1 MCPILPLMDCGEP
14 EVAEEDEGEAD
25 EGAVEEESHDARIV
39 CLGEAL
45 VDFVCERPVSSLVEA
60 DFFVPRQ
67 GGSLANIAMAAAR
80 FSDRVELIGG
90 VGDDQWG
97 LWLHERITT
106 AGVDTARFDLLRGV
120 QTSHAFVSVDEK
132 GEPAFAFYGDKVR
145 PSAHAGV
152 HLEAAITGDDGV
164 LVVGSD
170 TLLGEDEREV
180 TMRAVALAREQGWA
194 ILCDP
199 NLRPDR
205 WNSRAEMVQT
215 ISALIAGADVVKLN
229 ESEATALSGMISAE
243 AAGEWLMGLG
253 PRAVVVTRGARG
265 AFVQTQRSVM
275 PIEGVPA
282 TVVDS
287 TGAGDSVCGVVAAG
301 MARWLPLDHVVTAA
315 MKVAAGVVGVW
326 GATEGLL
333 PVPEARAL
341 LGWPALARRAQK

>member
-1 MCPILPLMDCGEP
+1 MMDGGEP
-14 EVAEEDEGEAD
+14 EVAVADKDVPDEGVA
-25 EGAVEEESHDARIV
+25 EEESHDARIV

-97 LWLHERITT
+97 LWLHERITI
-106 AGVDTARFDLLRGV
+106 AGVDTSRFDLLRGV
-120 QTSHAFVSVDEK
+120 QTSHAFVSVDDK
-132 GEPAFAFYGDKVR
+132 GEPSFAFYGDKVR

-152 HLEAAITGDDGV
+152 HLEAAISGDDGV

-170 TLLGEDEREV
+170 TLLGAEEREV

-205 WNSRAEMVQT
+205 WNSRDEMIQT

-243 AAGEWLMGLG
+243 AGGEWLMSLG
-253 PRAVVVTRGARG
+253 PRAVVVTTRRPRRVRPDAAIRDAHRGRARDG
-265 AFVQTQRSVM
+265 RRLHRRRRLGVRS
-275 PIEGVPA
+275 GCCRH
-282 TVVDS
+282 
-287 TGAGDSVCGVVAAG
+287 G
-301 MARWLPLDHVVTAA
+301 
-315 MKVAAGVVGVW
+315 
-326 GATEGLL
+326 
-333 PVPEARAL
+333 
-341 LGWPALARRAQK
+341 ALAAFGPRGHRRDEGRGWGRWHLGRD